1 MKLILT
7 AAMMAALAS
16 NAFAQPGPG
25 NPQKQTP
32 QQKLEPI
39 LPAQP
44 PQVSTGTKPSPVGQ
58 PVTSTGTTPGY
69 KPAPPPL
76 KIRTSPASQEV
87 VARAQ
92 FCSRATWL
100 ASHAP
105 GAAVSPDGRARTQL
119 TASDFIL

>member
-76 KIRTSPASQEV
+76 KIKEP
-87 VARAQ
+87 
-92 FCSRATWL
+92 
-100 ASHAP
+100 P
-105 GAAVSPDGRARTQL
+105 PPPKK
-119 TASDFIL
+119 

>member
-1 MKLILT
+1 LILPQRFLYSSSAALRLPERHGTAYVGAPQGELQVMKLVLA
-7 AAMMAALAS
+7 AAMMTVLGS
-16 NAFAQPGPG
+16 NAFAQPGPV

-76 KIRTSPASQEV
+76 KIKEP
-87 VARAQ
+87 
-92 FCSRATWL
+92 
-100 ASHAP
+100 P
-105 GAAVSPDGRARTQL
+105 PPPKK
-119 TASDFIL
+119 